1 MVGGNKAGALSQL
14 RANPGSAVAA
24 PAPAA
29 AAPASAS
36 HSSNEPGT
44 WLTLSGVG
52 VFAALYVLLAW
63 LDKKRG
69 LREDAKISTMEEYLL
84 KLATWFVAIVLAVNL
99 GKIVTAKLILW
110 TAKVPFLGKF
120 FKALGKA
127 VGNV

>member
-14 RANPGSAVAA
+14 RANPVNMAGSS
-24 PAPAA
+24 PAPVK

-36 HSSNEPGT
+36 HSSEPGT

-110 TAKVPFLGKF
+110 TGKVPFLGKF

>member
-14 RANPGSAVAA
+14 RANPQNVLAA
-24 PAPAA
+24 PAPAKA
-29 AAPASAS
+29 ALVPSQ
-36 HSSNEPGT
+36 HSGTEPGT

-110 TAKVPFLGKF
+110 TGKIPYVNKF